1 LSIHSRYP
9 RGRDGGHAMSD
20 TDARLRSRIFAALK
34 LAAAANRLDV
44 ADHLLRALEIL
55 EASGTGKR
63 NRVEKLPL
71 H

>member
-1 LSIHSRYP
+1 
-9 RGRDGGHAMSD
+9 MSD
-20 TDARLRSRIFAALK
+20 ADARLRSRIFAALK